1 MDDVRS
7 EVNKMIK
14 DEDGMSDG
22 IGEESE
28 CPECQ
33 MTTHYSHVMFDE
45 IQKFDK
51 EVVDFLVARSPGLP
65 FPHRLKGHA

>member
-1 MDDVRS
+1 
-7 EVNKMIK
+7 MIK

-28 CPECQ
+28 
-33 MTTHYSHVMFDE
+33 HFSHVMFDE

-65 FPHRLKGHA
+65 FPHCL